1 MKMYLKDNV
10 KMEPLIWK
18 WYAWPHTIP
27 PLSAACNLVERYMK
41 IMESYVKF
49 PKIHM
54 QANQNP
60 ALMGG
65 PFIDLE
71 GGYVEEVKDLLQKTK
86 ENCNDLIQLHAVFK
100 DFEKTLHRE
109 AVGNSLETFYARL
122 PSELKGLVELVYDT
136 GNHPSMRFIEELL
149 YRKHYKDNHQGI
161 SLSLIN
167 TDYRPFVLSTP
178 RVNMEKEVYFNIPFS
193 HEGIDQLFYSRHEP
207 IDVQKFMTNFD
218 VPQNK
223 QSLFLSFFSEAPTQ
237 SIEDRNYFGEDVRVR
252 FLGHAC
258 ILLQTKELSILT
270 DPIISYPVEGE
281 SRYTYKD
288 LPDVIDY
295 VLLTHNHQ
303 DHVLFE
309 TLLQLRYKINTLV
322 VPKSRKGA
330 LEDPSLKLILQRI
343 GFKNIIEL
351 EEFESIEVKGGKI
364 IGFPFFGEHSDLN
377 IQSKIAH
384 CVILNDKK
392 FLLAADSNNVDPF
405 LYNHVFDYFG
415 KIDVLFLG
423 MECDGAPLSWLY
435 APYMPTPLNKVHDDE
450 RTLSGSNFEKAWSIV
465 EKSGCKEAYVYAMG
479 MEPWL
484 HHIMAL
490 QYTPDSIQMTE
501 SDKFVA
507 ACKDKGITS
516 ERLFMKKE
524 WLV

>member
-1 MKMYLKDNV
+1 MKMYLKDSV
-10 KMEPLIWK
+10 KMEPLIWQ
-18 WYAWPHTIP
+18 WYAWPHTIS
-27 PLSAACNLVERYMK
+27 PLNAACNLVERYMK

-54 QANQNP
+54 QAVQNP
-60 ALMGG
+60 NLMGG

-71 GGYVEEVKDLLQKTK
+71 GGHVEEVKDLLQRTK
-86 ENCNDLIQLHAVFK
+86 EDCKDLIQLHSVFK

-109 AVGNSLETFYARL
+109 AVGNTLETFYAKL
-122 PSELKGLVELVYDT
+122 PNELKGLVELVYDT
-136 GNHPSMRFIEELL
+136 SNHPSMRFVEEFV
-149 YRKHYKDNHQGI
+149 YRKHYKDTHQGI
-161 SLSLIN
+161 SLSLIEK
-167 TDYRPFVLSTP
+167 DYRPFIMSTP
-178 RVNMEKEVYFNIPFS
+178 RVNMEEEVYFNVPFS
-193 HEGIDQLFYSRHEP
+193 HEAIDQLFRSRHEP
-207 IDVQKFMTNFD
+207 MDAAKFMGSFNI
-218 VPQNK
+218 PESK
-223 QSLFLSFFSEAPTQ
+223 QSLFLSFFSENPSQQA
-237 SIEDRNYFGEDVRVR
+237 EDRNYLGEDVRIR

-281 SRYTYKD
+281 PRFTYRD

-309 TLLQLRYKINTLV
+309 TLLQLRYKIKTIV

-351 EEFESIEVKGGKI
+351 EEFDSIEIKGGKI
-364 IGFPFFGEHSDLN
+364 VGFPFFGEHSDLN

-384 CVILNDKK
+384 CVVLNNKK
-392 FLLAADSNNVDPF
+392 FLLAADSNNIDPF
-405 LYNHVFDYFG
+405 LYDHIFDYFG

-435 APYMPTPLNKVHDDE
+435 APYMPTPLNKAHDDE
-450 RTLSGSNFEKAWSIV
+450 RKLSGSNFEKAWSIV

-490 QYTPDSIQMTE
+490 QYTPESIQITE

-507 ACKDKGITS
+507 ACKNKGIAS

-524 WLV
+524 WVV

>member
-10 KMEPLIWK
+10 KMEPLIWQ
-18 WYAWPHTIP
+18 WYAWPHTIS
-27 PLSAACNLVERYMK
+27 PLNAACNLVERYMK
-41 IMESYVKF
+41 IMESYIKF

-54 QANQNP
+54 QAVQNP
-60 ALMGG
+60 DLMGG
-65 PFIDLE
+65 PFIDLQ
-71 GGYVEEVKDLLQKTK
+71 GGYVDEVKELLQKTK
-86 ENCNDLIQLHAVFK
+86 ENCKELINLHTVFK
-100 DFEKTLHRE
+100 EFEKTLHRE
-109 AVGNSLETFYARL
+109 ATGNTLETFYAKL
-122 PSELKGLVELVYDT
+122 PNELKGVVELVYDT
-136 GNHPSMRFIEELL
+136 SNHPSMRFIEEFV
-149 YRKHYKDNHQGI
+149 YRKHYNDSHQGI
-161 SLSLIN
+161 SLSLIHK
-167 TDYRPFVLSTP
+167 DDRPFIMSTP
-178 RVNMEKEVYFNIPFS
+178 RVNTENEVYFNIPFS
-193 HEGIDQLFYSRHEP
+193 HEGIDVLFRSRQES
-207 IDVQKFMTNFD
+207 IDVAKFINDFAI
-218 VPQNK
+218 PQNK
-223 QSLFLSFFSEAPTQ
+223 QNLFISLFSDKPSQ
-237 SIEDRNYFGEDVRVR
+237 QIENRNYFGDDVRIR

-270 DPIISYPVEGE
+270 DPVISYPVEGE
-281 SRYTYKD
+281 PRYTFQD
-288 LPDVIDY
+288 LPDTIDY
-295 VLLTHNHQ
+295 VLLTHSHQ

-309 TLLQLRYKINTLV
+309 TLLQLRYKINTIV

-330 LEDPSLKLILQRI
+330 IEDPSLKLILQRI

-351 EEFESIEVKGGKI
+351 EEFDSIDIKGGKI
-364 IGFPFFGEHSDLN
+364 VGFPFFGEHSDLN

-384 CVILNDKK
+384 CVDLNNKK
-392 FLLAADSNNVDPF
+392 FLLAADSNNIDPF
-405 LYNHVFDYFG
+405 LYDHIFDYFG

-435 APYMPTPLNKVHDDE
+435 APYMPTQLNKAYDDE

-490 QYTPDSIQMTE
+490 QYTPESIQITE

-507 ACKDKGITS
+507 ACKNKGILS

-524 WLV
+524 WIV